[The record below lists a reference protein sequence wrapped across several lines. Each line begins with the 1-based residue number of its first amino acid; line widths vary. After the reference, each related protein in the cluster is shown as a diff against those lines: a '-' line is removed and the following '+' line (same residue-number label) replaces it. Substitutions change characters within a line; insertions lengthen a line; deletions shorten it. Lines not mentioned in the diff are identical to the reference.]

1 MEEKAIR
8 GVPWTFM
15 SFAGSKLVA
24 VATTLVLA
32 RLLVPSDFGVMALA
46 ITATSFLY
54 WVGDLGFA
62 GTLIHRQDL
71 DRRVQGTIFT
81 LMMGSSLLATAL
93 AIGLAPVA
101 ADVFHTPRLT
111 GVLAAMSG
119 VLFLGGITGFY
130 EAVCQRE
137 LEFRKRFAG
146 YVAQSLGN
154 ASVAIPL
161 AVAGAGVWSLV
172 AGQLAAYTAM
182 AIVLVWLS
190 PYVVRPRLER
200 AAARDIFSS
209 SKGFVV
215 QGITLFIRQN
225 IDTVVVGRR
234 FGTHSLGFYS
244 MAIKL
249 GDLSYWALA
258 GPVANVTFPA
268 FSRSRQ
274 RGEDIRPAFISVL
287 RLLALVGCPFGILL
301 SGAADPLVRVVF
313 GERWLPMV
321 GPLTVLGLWA
331 AVRPIDTTLG
341 WLLNSVGK
349 AGAAAWVSVAVIV
362 PLIPAFIFATHVGR
376 LSAVAL
382 VILGDTF
389 FSLFALSALV
399 RRYVELPM
407 REIWQALV
415 PVLVAAP
422 LMWGATWG
430 ASQAVGSGRPVLA
443 LVAAVG
449 AGLATYLAVIAL
461 VDRSLLRRAV
471 GQILRTVG
479 RTPTPIPS

>member
-1 MEEKAIR
+1 M
-8 GVPWTFM
+8 
-15 SFAGSKLVA
+15 
-24 VATTLVLA
+24 
-32 RLLVPSDFGVMALA
+32 
-46 ITATSFLY
+46 
-54 WVGDLGFA
+54 
-62 GTLIHRQDL
+62 
-71 DRRVQGTIFT
+71 
-81 LMMGSSLLATAL
+81 
-93 AIGLAPVA
+93 
-101 ADVFHTPRLT
+101 
-111 GVLAAMSG
+111 
-119 VLFLGGITGFY
+119 
-130 EAVCQRE
+130 
-137 LEFRKRFAG
+137 
-146 YVAQSLGN
+146 
-154 ASVAIPL
+154 
-161 AVAGAGVWSLV
+161 
-172 AGQLAAYTAM
+172 
-182 AIVLVWLS
+182 
-190 PYVVRPRLER
+190 
-200 AAARDIFSS
+200 
-209 SKGFVV
+209 
-215 QGITLFIRQN
+215 
-225 IDTVVVGRR
+225 
-234 FGTHSLGFYS
+234 
-244 MAIKL
+244 
-249 GDLSYWALA
+249 
-258 GPVANVTFPA
+258 
-268 FSRSRQ
+268 
-274 RGEDIRPAFISVL
+274 
-287 RLLALVGCPFGILL
+287 ALVGCPFGILL